1 MELSS
6 TEEAEEAAA
15 AAVELAIEERLERRT
30 DREARHVLFDDLQRG
45 WSDTTFGAERLRLEA
60 LDEDD
65 AQTQHEPEV
74 IGVEDRADGLVLA
87 DL

>member
-1 MELSS
+1 MTSS
-6 TEEAEEAAA
+6 EDGLTPRSA
-15 AAVELAIEERLERRT
+15 LT
-30 DREARHVLFDDLQRG
+30 
-45 WSDTTFGAERLRLEA
+45 AERLRLEA

>member
-1 MELSS
+1 MVGG
-6 TEEAEEAAA
+6 
-15 AAVELAIEERLERRT
+15 VESRKADEI
-30 DREARHVLFDDLQRG
+30 
-45 WSDTTFGAERLRLEA
+45 EA

-65 AQTQHEPEV
+65 AQMQHEPEV